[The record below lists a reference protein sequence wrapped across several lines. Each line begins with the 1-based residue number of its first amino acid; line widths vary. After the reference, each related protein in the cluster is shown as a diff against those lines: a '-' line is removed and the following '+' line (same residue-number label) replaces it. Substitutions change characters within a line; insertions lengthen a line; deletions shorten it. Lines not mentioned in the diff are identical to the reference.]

1 MIARGSSTIAQVLA
15 CASLLASSC
24 GEHDAPARDE
34 PRHDET
40 REPVGSDEPSE
51 QNEAPPRPRL
61 GTSRE
66 RCTLEGDRVIQPTV
80 PPGRT
85 PSGRVAIASD
95 REAWTALVAIDAT
108 EARDEV
114 ELWWPHRE
122 SATASSG
129 TFLRGL
135 EEGSLFALEMTAPE
149 AAVLVRAH
157 ACVHEGR
164 AAQCL
169 YARTIRFDEGRT
181 RADVSEPVIVAMPSA
196 PSTMRVQATEGR
208 VLVARSHA
216 GAAPAL
222 DTFYV
227 EDGARA
233 PRHVARPLGE
243 GIDLDRGPV
252 EILALAATG
261 GSHAVLF
268 RQGAQE
274 ASDSSVTLSTG
285 LDEHAVPE
293 LREALVIESVAIFA
307 GAIVMVAAFEF
318 SEPSWLRMGMDGEMM
333 GEPRPLPAGE
343 AVPIPFGDRRVARM
357 DGSPPRSIEIRDGAG
372 HATAPI
378 VPLASDVASADLAR
392 FDGGFLVATLND
404 DTNVHVSTLRC
415 REAAP
420 APTSARD
427 DNAATSQ

>member
-1 MIARGSSTIAQVLA
+1 M
-15 CASLLASSC
+15 
-24 GEHDAPARDE
+24 
-34 PRHDET
+34 
-40 REPVGSDEPSE
+40 
-51 QNEAPPRPRL
+51 
-61 GTSRE
+61 SRE
-66 RCTLEGDRVIQPTV
+66 RCTLEGDRTIQPTV

-108 EARDEV
+108 EARNEV

-122 SATASSG
+122 SESASSG
-129 TFLRGL
+129 TFLRDL
-135 EEGSLFALEMTAPE
+135 EEGSLFALEMVRPHQ
-149 AAVLVRAH
+149 AVLVRTH
-157 ACVHEGR
+157 ACVHEGH

-169 YARTIRFDEGRT
+169 YARTIAFDEPRT
-181 RADVSEPVIVAMPSA
+181 VAHVSDPTVVTMPSA
-196 PSTMRVQATEGR
+196 PSTMRVAVSDGR
-208 VLVARSHA
+208 LLVARSHV
-216 GAAPAL
+216 GATPAL
-222 DTFYV
+222 DAFYV
-227 EDGARA
+227 DSDERA
-233 PRHVARPLGE
+233 PRHLSRVLGE

-307 GAIVMVAAFEF
+307 GAIVMIAAFEF

-333 GEPRPLPAGE
+333 GQPRPLPAGE
-343 AVPIPFGDRRVARM
+343 SVPIPFGDRRVARM

-420 APTSARD
+420 APTSERD